1 MTDSGCKEKDSITLS
16 ALHLS
21 CLQSQ
26 HRIDKAVSAAT
37 SLGWILAPVDYSSC
51 SFSVLV
57 LGKHFLRHFLSPS
70 ILSWDSVCLKRIF
83 MFIHW
88 ALDGRELLPAEDLPY
103 CPGTEEVSLWTVRAS
118 FQLTLWLQLGT
129 AWALVLINKFLHLFL
144 PHMLLFSLE
153 TRKGCQAIAPYHLE
167 SCPALE
173 FPLLSP
179 LVYDSPVQPQVLR
192 TWLGCSQTLCQNIL
206 WMT

>member
-57 LGKHFLRHFLSPS
+57 LGKHFPRHLLSPS

-83 MFIHW
+83 IFIHW

-103 CPGTEEVSLWTVRAS
+103 CPGTEEVSLWTVREPLFNSHCGCNWELLELSYWLTNS
-118 FQLTLWLQLGT
+118 FTS
-129 AWALVLINKFLHLFL
+129 F
-144 PHMLLFSLE
+144 
-153 TRKGCQAIAPYHLE
+153 
-167 SCPALE
+167 CPTCCCFHWRPGKDAK
-173 FPLLSP
+173 
-179 LVYDSPVQPQVLR
+179 Q
-192 TWLGCSQTLCQNIL
+192 
-206 WMT
+206 